1 MPIRWV
7 IFDAVGTLMR
17 PQPPVARA
25 YWEAGRRHGSG
36 LEEAEVGRRFRAA
49 FADFERSE
57 LTGADPGDAAV
68 LQTTEAHESRR
79 WRTIVERVF
88 DDLADCD
95 ACFADLY
102 EHFARPAAWEF
113 FADIEPAV
121 RALHARGVAVAVAS
135 NFDERLARVLREHP
149 LTPLLRFVLPSSS
162 VGYRKP
168 SRHFFDRVRE
178 RAACAPEEMLYVG
191 DEWQN
196 DVQAARNAGI
206 SGLHIDRHALE
217 SAPGRITDL
226 RQIAGRLRS

>member
-1 MPIRWV
+1 V

-168 SRHFFDRVRE
+168 SRHFFEGVRE
-178 RAACAPEEMLYVG
+178 RAGCETSELLYVG
-191 DEWQN
+191 DDWNQ
-196 DVQAARNAGI
+196 DVLAARAAGL
-206 SGLHIDRHALE
+206 SAVQVDRAAVE
-217 SAPGRITDL
+217 PATGRVTDL
-226 RQIAGRLRS
+226 RELLDLL